1 MLKSA
6 LYYLYEF
13 KFDFYM
19 CLNIVQLW
27 PILPAVLFKG
37 DHSLCYVGR
46 AHSGLPCV
54 SAHQDSSSFSR
65 QLECAWP

>member
-27 PILPAVLFKG
+27 PKKKKKKKKKKKNVFFFFCEKKKK
-37 DHSLCYVGR
+37 D
-46 AHSGLPCV
+46 
-54 SAHQDSSSFSR
+54 DFF
-65 QLECAWP
+65 